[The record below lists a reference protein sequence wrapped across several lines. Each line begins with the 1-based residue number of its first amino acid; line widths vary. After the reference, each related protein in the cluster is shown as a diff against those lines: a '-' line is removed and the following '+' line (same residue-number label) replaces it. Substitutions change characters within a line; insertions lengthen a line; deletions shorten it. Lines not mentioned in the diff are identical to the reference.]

1 MSKFKLNA
9 LYENTESTA
18 GIEHAVLQSLLNWSK
33 AHINDPIEKHKSK
46 QGWWAN
52 EFLSGVGCRDWTL
65 ARSKQTQET
74 LKRAKHYTEQ
84 ALHWL
89 ISQNL
94 ATKITVETG
103 FTNER
108 LIRIIKI
115 TLKDQSTTEI
125 TL

>member
-1 MSKFKLNA
+1 MSKFNLKA
-9 LYENTESTA
+9 LTAEIDSST

-33 AHINDPIEKHKSK
+33 AQVNDPLESNQSK

-65 ARSKQTQET
+65 ARSKQTNET

-84 ALHWL
+84 ALEWL
-89 ISQNL
+89 ISQKM
-94 ATKITVETG
+94 ATKIMVEVG
-103 FTNER
+103 FANER
-108 LIRIIKI
+108 LVRIIKI
-115 TLKDQSTTEI
+115 TLKDQSTKEI